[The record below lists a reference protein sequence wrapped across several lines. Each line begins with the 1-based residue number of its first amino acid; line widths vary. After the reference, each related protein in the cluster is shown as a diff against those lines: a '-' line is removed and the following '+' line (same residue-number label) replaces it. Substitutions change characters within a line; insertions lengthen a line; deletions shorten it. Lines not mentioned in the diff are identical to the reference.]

1 LLDPLAKSAMSRD
14 ELFSHWRGIAPRGR
28 EDALFEE
35 LVRSGVIAAASANLS
50 A

>member
-1 LLDPLAKSAMSRD
+1 MTRD
-14 ELFSHWRGIAPRGR
+14 ELLARWRGIAPEGR
-28 EDALFEE
+28 ESALFEE